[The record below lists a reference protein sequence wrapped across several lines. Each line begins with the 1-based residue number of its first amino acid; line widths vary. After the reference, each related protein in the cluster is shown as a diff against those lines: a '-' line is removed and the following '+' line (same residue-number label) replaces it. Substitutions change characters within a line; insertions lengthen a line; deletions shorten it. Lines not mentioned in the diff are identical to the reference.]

1 MMKSL
6 RDTIELR
13 NAIMD
18 TTQPNHSSRLNLAP
32 RSSLL
37 APRGAFT
44 LVELLVVITIIGILA
59 SLIVVAAVGAMGKA
73 AETRIKSEIN
83 QMDAALVE
91 YKNKTTAFP
100 PNCQVDGSDAIIE
113 ATIYNDLVYHMNQAF
128 PRHQEP
134 PALINALAGLDANG
148 AVKSGANDTMKGGM
162 TAAEALVFWLS
173 GFSAD
178 PKYPISGEGGPSYEV
193 ASLDPD
199 IRHER
204 DPVETRNWTF
214 PFDIPR
220 LSPRNDDGFFPAA
233 GEDGGE
239 RYIEYQVAINGRN
252 QTRRINFWQYRPRN
266 SEQPYLFFDTSRHTP
281 DLTVAG
287 KGFDPP
293 AATELTGMGVGGNGL
308 HVHAFKKEDPT
319 ATSGISFVN
328 PEKFQIMHCGRDDD
342 WDEAAFDRM
351 SVYEGSNPDLGFPEG
366 PFIGP
371 VADTIVNFTEQ
382 TTIEDAQEQ

>member
-1 MMKSL
+1 METKH
-6 RDTIELR
+6 RI
-13 NAIMD
+13 IC
-18 TTQPNHSSRLNLAP
+18 PLNLAP
-32 RSSLL
+32 RTSHL
-37 APRGAFT
+37 ASRRAFT

-83 QMDAALVE
+83 QMDAAMVE

-100 PNCQVDGSDAIIE
+100 PNCQTDGSGFITE
-113 ATIYNDLVYHMNQAF
+113 ATVLNDLNYHMNQAF

-134 PALINALAGLDANG
+134 PALIAALAGLKTDLTPVSGVGNG
-148 AVKSGANDTMKGGM
+148 LPGGM
-162 TAAEALVFWLS
+162 TAGEAIVFWLS

-193 ASLDPD
+193 TSLDPD
-199 IRHER
+199 DKPQA

-220 LSPRNDDGFFPAA
+220 LSPRNDEGYFPAA
-233 GEDGGE
+233 TENGGD

-266 SEQPYLFFDTSRHTP
+266 SEQPYLFFDTSRHAP
-281 DLTVAG
+281 DTTNAG
-287 KGFDPP
+287 RGFDPP
-293 AATELTGMGVGGNGL
+293 AATEPSGMDL
-308 HVHAFKKEDPT
+308 HVHAFKKSDPT
-319 ATSGISFVN
+319 VPTTIGGVSFVN
-328 PEKFQIMHCGRDDD
+328 PEKFQIMHCGRDDE
-342 WDEAAFDRM
+342 WDEGAFDRM
-351 SVYEGSNPDLGFPEG
+351 SVYEPSSTPDLVFPDG
-366 PFIGP
+366 PFIGE
-371 VADTIVNFTEQ
+371 VADTIVNFVEQ